1 MRVLTNLLCTY
12 LCVWLIISPTIA
24 YADDPTPIKAGD
36 PAPHDGVLFTTE
48 DAARLLANLEA
59 QEATCQAQIEYEVA
73 TAVNQTQLLLNNCQ
87 SALDIR
93 TQLYDERLAFHTDYS
108 EYLEK
113 RLTKPKISPEV
124 TLFIGILAG
133 VGLTIGAGVAMNQA
147 ATSP

>member
-1 MRVLTNLLCTY
+1 MLCAY
-12 LCVWLIISPTIA
+12 LCAWLIISPSIA
-24 YADDPTPIKAGD
+24 YADDPIPIKAGD
-36 PAPHDGVLFTTE
+36 PAPYDGVLFTTE

-59 QEATCQAQIEYEVA
+59 QEATCQAQIEYEVT